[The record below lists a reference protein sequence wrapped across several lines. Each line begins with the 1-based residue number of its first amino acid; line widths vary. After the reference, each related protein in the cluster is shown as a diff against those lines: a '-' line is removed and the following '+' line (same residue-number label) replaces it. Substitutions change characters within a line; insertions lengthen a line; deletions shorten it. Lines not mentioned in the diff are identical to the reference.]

1 MYSRGEHAGNDMCV
15 GSMYVGVSI
24 LRTLVS
30 PHLQHPLQLDVP
42 LQLSHEPASEQQA
55 RVIPGRPEGIE
66 LGAGQQDRQGG
77 TGRTGGL
84 LCCQRLAFPA
94 LMHSKDFEE
103 VRDPWGQSGDF
114 SKGVP
119 VDRQPLPMFP
129 WQVDRQDIHTVSSH
143 CAIRRCPHDGDFH
156 VGHFHKL

>member
-1 MYSRGEHAGNDMCV
+1 MCV

-66 LGAGQQDRQGG
+66 LGAGQQTSRQAQDVLVVCCAV
-77 TGRTGGL
+77 RGL
-84 LCCQRLAFPA
+84 L
-94 LMHSKDFEE
+94 S
-103 VRDPWGQSGDF
+103 
-114 SKGVP
+114 
-119 VDRQPLPMFP
+119 LP
-129 WQVDRQDIHTVSSH
+129 
-143 CAIRRCPHDGDFH
+143 
-156 VGHFHKL
+156 